1 MFGLP
6 QFISLG
12 DFTLFTL
19 VMGRLAGIFSALPLF
34 GGERV
39 PLKIRVVAIFAM
51 TLTCF
56 PVLRLKASAL
66 PGDIPSLAIMIIA
79 EVLIGVTLGFAAKA
93 VFGAVEFC
101 GQIVGMQ
108 MGFSMATMFDPTM
121 GQIPLMSLFQ
131 SLLAM
136 LLFMS
141 LGAHHMFIRAM
152 VDSYALIPLG
162 GWHMS
167 GSLVT
172 YLTAVTTGIF
182 MLGIKLAAPVMV
194 ALLATTVIL
203 GVMSRSF
210 PQMNVFIV
218 SMPLNIGVGFVV
230 LGLSLLVFLRTLQ
243 VSYGDLANHIKTIF
257 RLLS

>member
-1 MFGLP
+1 MFQLP

-19 VMGRLAGIFSALPLF
+19 VLGRLAGIFSALPLF
-34 GGERV
+34 GGSRV
-39 PLKIRVVAIFAM
+39 PLKIRVVAILAM
-51 TLTCF
+51 TMTCF
-56 PVLRLKASAL
+56 PILHLKAGGL
-66 PGDIPSLAIMIIA
+66 PGDILSLFILIIA
-79 EVLIGVTLGFAAKA
+79 EVMIGVTLGFVAKA

-101 GQIVGMQ
+101 GQLVGMQ
-108 MGFSMATMFDPTM
+108 MGFSMSTMFDPTM

-136 LLFMS
+136 LLFLS

-152 VDSYALIPLG
+152 VDSYALIPIG

-167 GSLVT
+167 SSLIT
-172 YLTAVTTGIF
+172 FLTTVTTGVFI
-182 MLGIKLAAPVMV
+182 LGVKLAAPVMV

-203 GVMSRSF
+203 GVMARSF
-210 PQMNVFIV
+210 PQMNVFII
-218 SMPLNIGVGFVV
+218 SMPVNIGVGFVI
-230 LGLSLLVFLRTLQ
+230 LGLSLLVFLKTLQ
-243 VSYGDLANHIKTIF
+243 LSFGGMATQIKILF